1 MDNSSPEGSLKEDL
15 AALRQQLA
23 TLRVDLSGKDW
34 LTVDEAA
41 HYCGVSRSQFDARAS
56 EYNLQPRQFMG
67 KKLYEKSVLYA
78 AISSATGW
86 DGMVVQ
92 PGRASTMGLSPTAL
106 ATLNRIRNP
115 TKRKRST

>member
-23 TLRVDLSGKDW
+23 TLRINLSGKDW

-41 HYCGVSRSQFDARAS
+41 HYCGVSRSQFDARAA

-86 DGMVVQ
+86 DGNVVL